1 MRPASL
7 AGNLYLAD
15 MAQPQPQRSGGGIA
29 LTIIIVS
36 WNVRELL
43 RQCLNSI
50 GRGEPDSDLEVIVV
64 DSASVDGTP
73 EMVVAEFP
81 WVILLAQ
88 TENVGFPRGN
98 NIGIRR
104 ARGHNILLLNP
115 DTIVKGNALRQ
126 MVEYMEEHATV
137 GALGP
142 RLSYPDGTIQSSKR
156 RFPTVLTA
164 FFESTWLEPWAP
176 GDTVERYRAQDVA
189 DDEIADVDWVMGAAL
204 MVRRDVVEQVGLMD
218 EDYFMYSEE
227 LDWCRRIKDAG
238 WRVVYFPRAE
248 IVHYEGK
255 SSEQAVTERHI
266 NFQRAK
272 LRYFRK
278 YHGWLVC
285 SALRAYLLLSYATQ
299 LLLESAKGLVGHKR
313 ALRKQRVL
321 SYWEVLKSG
330 LRPAGY

>member
-7 AGNLYLAD
+7 ADILYLAD
-15 MAQPQPQRSGGGIA
+15 MGRPQTQSSEGGVE
-29 LTIIIVS
+29 LSIIIVS
-36 WNVRELL
+36 WNVRDLL
-43 RQCLNSI
+43 RQCLDSI
-50 GRGEPDSDLEVIVV
+50 DRGKTGLDLEVIVV
-64 DSASVDGTP
+64 DSASVDGTQ

-81 WVILLAQ
+81 WVMLLAQ

-98 NIGIRR
+98 NIGIRQ
-104 ARGHNILLLNP
+104 ARGHKLLLLNP
-115 DTIVKGNALRQ
+115 DTIVKGDALHQ
-126 MVEYMEEHATV
+126 MVDYLEEHASV

-164 FFESTWLEPWAP
+164 FFESTWLEPWTP
-176 GDTVERYRAQDVA
+176 GGMLERYRAQDVA

-204 MVRRDVVEQVGLMD
+204 MVRHSVVEQVGLMD

-248 IVHYEGK
+248 IVHFEGK

-278 YHGWLVC
+278 YHGRLVC